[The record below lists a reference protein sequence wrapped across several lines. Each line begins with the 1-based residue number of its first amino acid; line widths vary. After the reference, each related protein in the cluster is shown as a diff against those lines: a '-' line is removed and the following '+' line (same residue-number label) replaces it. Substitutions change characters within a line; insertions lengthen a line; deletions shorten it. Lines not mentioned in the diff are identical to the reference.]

1 MDTRIEKLA
10 NLLVNYSVNV
20 KKGDKVLIR
29 GDSSAAPLIKAVYKQ
44 VLWAGGHPLLRCT
57 IPGLEE
63 AFFKIA
69 NDEQIQYI
77 HDPDRLAMNTYDV
90 MISLRAAENTR
101 NLASID
107 AGKIVLQRRAMGELM
122 RTMLDRS
129 AKGELRWTTTIFP
142 TSAYAQDAD
151 MSLDEYEDFYYG
163 AVMPDMD
170 DPIGYWQKVSA
181 RQEKII
187 AWLKGKKKVHILG
200 KKTDLQ
206 LSIEGRD
213 FINCDCHLNVPDGE
227 IFTGPVEDSVEG
239 HVEFSYPAIYNGR
252 EVSGIK
258 LWFEKGKVVKANAE
272 KNEDM
277 LQGLLD
283 TDEGARY
290 VGEFAIG
297 TNSGIQQFTRQIL
310 FDEKIAGSFH
320 MAVGSGYPESGSKNR
335 SSIHWDM
342 ICDLRDGGEIWV
354 DDEILYR
361 NGDFVLF
368 PG

>member
-1 MDTRIEKLA
+1 MDQRIEKLA
-10 NLLVNYSVNV
+10 KLLVNYSVNV
-20 KKGDKVLIR
+20 KTGEKVLIR
-29 GDSSAAPLIKAVYKQ
+29 ADSLAAPLIKAVYKE
-44 VLWAGGHPLLRCT
+44 VLRAGGHPLVRCT

-63 AFFKIA
+63 GLFKIA

-77 HDPDRLAMNTYDV
+77 HEPDRLTMNTYDV
-90 MISLRAAENTR
+90 MISIRAADNTR
-101 NLASID
+101 NLANID
-107 AGKIVLQRRAMGELM
+107 TSKMVLQRLAMGELM
-122 RTMLDRS
+122 NVVMDRS

-151 MSLDEYEDFYYG
+151 MSLDEYENFYYG

-170 DPIGYWQKVSA
+170 DPIGYWQKISS
-181 RQEKII
+181 RQDRII
-187 AWLKGKKKVHILG
+187 AWLKGKKQVHILG
-200 KKTDLQ
+200 KETDLH

-239 HVEFSYPAIYNGR
+239 HVGFSYPAIYNGR
-252 EVSGIK
+252 EVSGIN
-258 LWFEKGKVVKANAE
+258 LWFEKGKVIRATAE

-277 LQGLLD
+277 LQKILD

-290 VGEFAIG
+290 IGEFAIG

-310 FDEKIAGSFH
+310 FDEKISGSFH

-354 DDEILYR
+354 DDEIFYR
-361 NGDFVLF
+361 NGKFVII
-368 PG
+368 P